1 MSSAGEGEAEWGMR
15 PRAGPGATPEVG
27 PWVTPK
33 AGPQGRPMGARGRV
47 RECRGAWRGVRAR
60 VGRVTFSECAP
71 LWGVVGSWTAASG
84 PLTPSGVPLVRS
96 GVRLTP
102 LAISIKICSYH
113 LIKNIPFMI

>member
-1 MSSAGEGEAEWGMR
+1 MPDGGVVRS
-15 PRAGPGATPEVG
+15 VG
-27 PWVTPK
+27 
-33 AGPQGRPMGARGRV
+33 
-47 RECRGAWRGVRAR
+47 AR

-84 PLTPSGVPLVRS
+84 PLAPSGVPLVRS